1 MQGPRLRGGAIRP
14 IQSLTKILQ
23 PKQNVYTN
31 ILIKIMEQLK
41 TGLWYRSTQS
51 KTNSIYF
58 LEKTLPTPNN
68 PHFSYGI
75 NMIGE
80 WSELMHRSFPEFQ
93 PAEEWVV
100 SDALR
105 KEAYKR
111 YKGKKIQCLRG
122 GSFPFKFTGVDMDFY
137 FKDNDM
143 WSDGAL
149 IYRNGKWARVLEEG
163 EIIQE
168 THYEIY

>member
-1 MQGPRLRGGAIRP
+1 
-14 IQSLTKILQ
+14 
-23 PKQNVYTN
+23 
-31 ILIKIMEQLK
+31 MEQLK
-41 TGLWYRSTQS
+41 TGLWYRSTKS
-51 KTNSIYF
+51 RTNSIYF

-75 NMIGE
+75 NGIRE
-80 WSELMHRSFPEFQ
+80 WSEPMQRSFPEFQ

-100 SDALR
+100 SDALK
-105 KEAYKR
+105 KEAHKR
-111 YKGKKIQCLRG
+111 FTGKKIQCLG
-122 GSFPFKFTGVDMDFY
+122 GGYSPIDFTGNRIDFY

-149 IYRNGKWARVLEEG
+149 IYRNGKWADIVKEG
-163 EIIQE
+163 TVNIIKE